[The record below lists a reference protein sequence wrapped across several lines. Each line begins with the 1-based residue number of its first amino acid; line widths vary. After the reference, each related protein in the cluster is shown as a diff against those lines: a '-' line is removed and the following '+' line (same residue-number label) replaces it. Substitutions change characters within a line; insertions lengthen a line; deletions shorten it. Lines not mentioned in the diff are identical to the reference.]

1 MNSKLKE
8 LGLVEQN
15 PFLGDLGPDREI
27 IQKCIH
33 CGFCTTSCPT
43 YSLLGNEMDSPR
55 GRIYLIKMV
64 KDGEI
69 SINNTV
75 IKHLDRC
82 LDCRACET
90 ACPSGVEYSSLIE
103 SAREGL
109 EKVRNRSLVA
119 RLFRRFLFRWLLP
132 NRLFL
137 QFFCIL
143 TWVYQNTFL
152 RRLVKK
158 LSLLPKKIDD
168 LEPMMPEIPAI
179 STMISQPTEKEENKN
194 AKYKVAFFS
203 GCIQSVLFNEVN
215 LAAARVLR
223 ANGVD
228 VVFPKSQTCCGA
240 LQAHAGDRETARILA
255 KENIGAFDDLRK
267 IDAIVLAV
275 SGCGAMLRDY
285 GNLLFHEKSI
295 SQDALSFGKKVMDVM
310 DFLSTIPLHKVRL
323 PKDHNIT
330 YHHACHLYHSLK
342 VRSQPIEVLNS
353 IENLKLSILPESDW
367 CCGSAGSYNLTHT
380 DLSMRLLDRKMD
392 NIVSTGAEIVC
403 TGNPGCQIQIDY
415 GSRRGGMD
423 LRVIHPIVLLDE
435 AYNFSGI
442 YDSSF

>member
-179 STMISQPTEKEENKN
+179 STCLLYTSP
-194 AKYKVAFFS
+194 S
-203 GCIQSVLFNEVN
+203 
-215 LAAARVLR
+215 
-223 ANGVD
+223 
-228 VVFPKSQTCCGA
+228 P
-240 LQAHAGDRETARILA
+240 
-255 KENIGAFDDLRK
+255 
-267 IDAIVLAV
+267 
-275 SGCGAMLRDY
+275 RD
-285 GNLLFHEKSI
+285 
-295 SQDALSFGKKVMDVM
+295 
-310 DFLSTIPLHKVRL
+310 
-323 PKDHNIT
+323 
-330 YHHACHLYHSLK
+330 
-342 VRSQPIEVLNS
+342 
-353 IENLKLSILPESDW
+353 
-367 CCGSAGSYNLTHT
+367 
-380 DLSMRLLDRKMD
+380 
-392 NIVSTGAEIVC
+392 
-403 TGNPGCQIQIDY
+403 
-415 GSRRGGMD
+415 
-423 LRVIHPIVLLDE
+423 
-435 AYNFSGI
+435 
-442 YDSSF
+442 